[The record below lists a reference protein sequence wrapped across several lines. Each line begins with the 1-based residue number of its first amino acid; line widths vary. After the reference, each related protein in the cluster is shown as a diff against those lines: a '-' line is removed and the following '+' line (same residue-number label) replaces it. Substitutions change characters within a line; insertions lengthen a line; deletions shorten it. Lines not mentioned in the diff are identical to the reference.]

1 MSGIQTLERKAP
13 TKPMTPGLIERV
25 EHEYIRH
32 GTLSL
37 IANFEVATGRV
48 LSPSIG
54 PTRNEADFANHIEN
68 TIDTD
73 PQGEWIFIVDR
84 LNIHQSESLVRII
97 AGACEI
103 GDELGI
109 KGKAGIL
116 KSMPAL
122 PSCLVSIIAFDSSIY
137 RNTPRG

>member
-1 MSGIQTLERKAP
+1 MSGIQALERKAP
-13 TKPMTPGLIERV
+13 HQPMKPGRIERI
-25 EHEYIRH
+25 EHESIRH

-54 PTRNEADFANHIEN
+54 PTRNEADFATHIEN
-68 TIDTD
+68 TINTA
-73 PQGEWIFIVDR
+73 PAAEWIFIVDR
-84 LNIHQSESLVRII
+84 LNIHPSESLVRLI
-97 AGACEI
+97 ARECEI

-116 KSMPAL
+116 KSMPTRRAFL
-122 PSCLVSIIAFDSSIY
+122 SCEHHRIRFVYVPKHTS
-137 RNTPRG
+137 